1 MDISFMDFNDFFEK
15 NSREVKV
22 NTPYG
27 TVIIPKERNLDNAL
41 KNRYK
46 VFAEFAVVAFK
57 ESLEKYDNCDD
68 LADNGEKD
76 FQQSIVPAMEDL
88 KSAYVSLEEY
98 DKDYSSIFQMA
109 VDQDLLAPFDEAF
122 GNFLEYAGDI
132 VDDLESEKN
141 YREYRKDNRSQ
152 WVGGTIGGNAI
163 SAINTQMEIGAMNA
177 ASGVAHGIVNAA
189 GNLISEMEAE
199 EKLNKLF
206 SNEKM
211 RNSIIQ
217 GVYDSVMNL
226 RFLLIRYV
234 GEETYFATVSKA
246 DEEKAQRIVNNL
258 KSGVIS
264 EEKQIDVF
272 NEVIDCDPYNDD
284 FYKFLFE
291 KYGDD
296 GALNE
301 LATYFGVDCL
311 SEYKSELALEY
322 IKENQ
327 GETEDDA
334 HKAKELLEEYLK
346 SINLEYDE
354 NLSSVVYINDLIADF
369 DRQYRTVD
377 EVEHETREDAD
388 LSREELPAIQEFM
401 ANVEPPKGEPLLP
414 YERHLIKQKE
424 EFEGKFSSEVAKKYL
439 KTIEKYIDNFEK
451 SFLAVGFFGASNRD
465 EAAKKRALKY
475 AKGLKYTTVEEFNN
489 QYAIF
494 CSFIEENL
502 GVNIDEATEA
512 KSYLDKK
519 KEKLVNGGSLDL
531 SSIGKGLKGLFGKK

>member
-109 VDQDLLAPFDEAF
+109 VDLDLLAPFDEAF
-122 GNFLEYAGDI
+122 GNFLEYAGAI

-163 SAINTQMEIGAMNA
+163 SAMNTQMEIGAMNA

-189 GNLISEMEAE
+189 GNLISEMQAE

-226 RFLLIRYV
+226 RFLLIRSV

-258 KSGVIS
+258 KSGIIS

-284 FYKFLFE
+284 FYKFLFD

-334 HKAKELLEEYLK
+334 HKAKELLKEYLK
-346 SINLEYDE
+346 SINLDYDE
-354 NLSSVVYINDLIADF
+354 NLSSVVYINDLLADF
-369 DRQYRTVD
+369 DKKYRTVD

-424 EFEGKFSSEVAKKYL
+424 EFECKFSSEVAKKYL

-502 GVNIDEATEA
+502 GVNIEEATEA

-531 SSIGKGLKGLFGKK
+531 SNIGKGLKGLFGKK